1 MMRLML
7 LPLLVVMVPA
17 AARPI
22 PLTPEATFDLYMRT
36 AIEDDPQARREFE
49 TNLGS
54 ALHLFPDMKTEASS
68 LAEALP
74 SGALE
79 WLVNDAG
86 VDDAARAQQA
96 WTTAVLRNTRCRA
109 LSSDIWHRL
118 SDGYRVATI
127 RFSCQVGDTER
138 LRTLSDASMF
148 DPQEEEDDRFWSA
161 YVALLRDG
169 PFKTIYGT
177 SALVMAPDSEIWH
190 SEAFDPRALGSEVDN
205 DVGSALAGEWQAMH
219 SWWLQTMRMTERRM
233 TLVAECDEL
242 VQQYRRCAARFA
254 PQELLGAYAL
264 AKQVSDQHGTIAD
277 SELAQQCVALRPN
290 MEALWPEPCE

>member
-1 MMRLML
+1 
-7 LPLLVVMVPA
+7 
-17 AARPI
+17 
-22 PLTPEATFDLYMRT
+22 
-36 AIEDDPQARREFE
+36 
-49 TNLGS
+49 
-54 ALHLFPDMKTEASS
+54 MKTEASS
-68 LAEALP
+68 LAKALP

-86 VDDAARAQQA
+86 ADDATRAQQA

-127 RFSCQVGDTER
+127 RFSCQVGDIER
-138 LRTLSDASMF
+138 LRTLRDASTF
-148 DPQEEEDDRFWSA
+148 DPKEEEDNRFWSA

-169 PFKTIYGT
+169 PFKTVYGT
-177 SALVMAPDSEIWH
+177 SELVMAPGSEIWH
-190 SEAFDPRALGSEVDN
+190 SESFDPRTFEGDVDN
-205 DVGSALAGEWQAMH
+205 DVGMALTEAWQAMR
-219 SWWLQTMRMTERRM
+219 SWWSQTMRATERGM
-233 TLVAECDEL
+233 ILVAECDEL

-277 SELAQQCVALRPN
+277 SELARQCLALRPK
-290 MEALWPEPCE
+290 MEALWPERCE